1 MNLLMYYFPT
11 CPYCKRVLSFLK
23 KNNLL
28 DKIILKNIH
37 ENPVYEQ
44 ELIKIGGKKQV
55 PCLFINGEP
64 LYESMSIIEW
74 FEKNF

>member
-1 MNLLMYYFPT
+1 MYYFPT